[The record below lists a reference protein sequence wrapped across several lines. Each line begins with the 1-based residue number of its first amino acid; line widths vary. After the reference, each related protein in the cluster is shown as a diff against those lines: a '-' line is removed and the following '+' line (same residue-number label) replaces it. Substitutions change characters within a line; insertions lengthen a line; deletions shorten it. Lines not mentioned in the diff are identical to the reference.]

1 MPVEAASEHPS
12 GEAAVP
18 LAIPKRRGVPLI
30 PASFFGI
37 VLGLAGLA
45 NSWRVAHAAWGA
57 PAAIGEAIFAIAACA
72 WLVVTGLYG
81 WKWIGATGEAR
92 AEAAHP
98 VHCCFIG
105 LAGAAT
111 LVMALGAL
119 PYTRGGAVSLF
130 VLGAGF
136 TIGFGVWRTGQLWRG
151 ERAVEAT
158 TPVLYLPIVA
168 GGFVTA
174 ITAGALG
181 WHGAA
186 ALAFG
191 GAFFHRLYTAAV
203 LPPALRP
210 TLGILLA
217 PPAVGALAYL
227 ATGAP
232 PTGILVQALLGY
244 ALLQGLMLLRMW
256 RWITEQPFAPSY
268 WAVTFGVTALPT
280 AVIRTSAGL
289 PGHDF
294 EGLGVA
300 LFLISNAIVAVI
312 TVRTVGLWSRRG
324 LGSR

>member
-1 MPVEAASEHPS
+1 M
-12 GEAAVP
+12 
-18 LAIPKRRGVPLI
+18 
-30 PASFFGI
+30 
-37 VLGLAGLA
+37 
-45 NSWRVAHAAWGA
+45 
-57 PAAIGEAIFAIAACA
+57 
-72 WLVVTGLYG
+72 
-81 WKWIGATGEAR
+81 
-92 AEAAHP
+92 
-98 VHCCFIG
+98 HCCFIG

-119 PYTRGGAVSLF
+119 PYTRPGAISLF
-130 VLGAGF
+130 FLGAGF
-136 TIGFGVWRTGQLWRG
+136 TLGFGVWRTGQLWRG

-186 ALAFG
+186 GLAFG
-191 GAFFHRLYTAAV
+191 GAFFAWLAIESVVLHRLYTAAV

-289 PGHDF
+289 PEHDF
-294 EGLGVA
+294 EGLGSV
-300 LFLISNAIVAVI
+300 LFVISNAIVAVI
-312 TVRTVGLWSRRG
+312 TVRTVGLWLRPR
-324 LGSR
+324 LGPK